1 MSTYRPLPSVTI
13 FVTSQIPEINTE
25 VLFGNITEVTR
36 LSCDFLTAL
45 EESSRNEEAVGG
57 VFMSHSTR
65 LREVYAVYCR
75 NHDTAAALLE
85 KVRVKVQV
93 VNLWLS

>member
-1 MSTYRPLPSVTI
+1 M
-13 FVTSQIPEINTE
+13 
-25 VLFGNITEVTR
+25 FGNIAEVTR
-36 LSCDFLTAL
+36 LSGDFLTAL

-57 VFMSHSTR
+57 VFMTYSSR

-85 KVRVKVQV
+85 KVREQGNPKLIRFIATITAIVKMCVPR
-93 VNLWLS
+93 